1 MTRFMKFISRL
12 EADTAEAM
20 TGSSTATVVVLSI
33 NADITE
39 MERTIY
45 RRNLF
50 SLPFESLKQ
59 VCPMSVARP
68 DSSMACP
75 TIRTLTSMIMMLFEK
90 PETQVLYEA
99 APVSAKSVMET
110 MAVAV
115 AGIHCVMKSTSVI
128 TSNMQPSTAEEI
140 MDGTS
145 LSLYC
150 SRRDACTDIPT

>member
-1 MTRFMKFISRL
+1 
-12 EADTAEAM
+12 
-20 TGSSTATVVVLSI
+20 
-33 NADITE
+33 
-39 MERTIY
+39 
-45 RRNLF
+45 
-50 SLPFESLKQ
+50 
-59 VCPMSVARP
+59 MSVARP

-128 TSNMQPSTAEEI
+128 TSSMQPSTAEEI

-150 SRRDACTDIPT
+150 SRRDVYTDIPT